1 MRRLLIQNIFQLATP
16 IGQKAVYGEQMNDIK
31 IYQDAAIYCEDGIIK
46 LVDSR
51 EKVLSKIGRI
61 NKSNIKVIDADGKCV
76 IPGFVDPHTHFLFGG
91 TRASEFVSRLEGVS
105 YLDLLKGG
113 GGIVSTMKATRS
125 LSDKELYN
133 TGKKVLEAMLKQGFT
148 TVEGKSGYGLD
159 HDTEIR
165 MLKAMQKMDELLP
178 ITLKR
183 TFLGAHAVPPEFKGN
198 PKGYI
203 DFIIK
208 DVLPEIANK
217 HLAEFCDVF
226 CEKGVFS
233 VEQSRKLL
241 LKARRLGLKLK
252 LHADELVSTG
262 GGGLAADLNMVSAD
276 HLLAV
281 SDEDI
286 SKLAK
291 SNTIAV
297 LLPMTAFCMRK
308 NFAPARKMIDKGCAV
323 SLASDFNPGSCYSY
337 SASLILALAV
347 ISMHMTINEA
357 LTAITLNGAAALDMA
372 DTIGSIEP
380 GKQADLLIL
389 DKPDYRFLVYLTGI
403 NIVKH
408 LIKDGNLIF

>member
-1 MRRLLIQNIFQLATP
+1 MKRLLVQNIAQIATP
-16 IGQKAVYGEQMNDIK
+16 TGKKAIHGEAMNDIK
-31 IYQDAAIYCEDGIIK
+31 IYENAAIYCEDGIIK
-46 LVDSR
+46 LVDIK
-51 EKVLSKIGRI
+51 EKVLSQIGSL
-61 NKSNIKVIDADGKCV
+61 NAANIEVIDADNKCV
-76 IPGFVDPHTHFLFGG
+76 VPGFIDPHTHFLFGG
-91 TRASEFVSRLEGVS
+91 TRAGEFVSRLEGVP
-105 YLDLLKGG
+105 YMELLRRG

-125 LSDKELYN
+125 LTDEELYD
-133 TGKKVLEAMLKQGFT
+133 TGKEILEAMLKQGFT

-183 TFLGAHAVPPEFKGN
+183 TFLGAHAVPPEFN
-198 PKGYI
+198 HRPKDYI

-208 DVLPEIANK
+208 EVLPEVAQK

-226 CEKGVFS
+226 CEEGVFS
-233 VEQSRKLL
+233 IAQSRKLL
-241 LKARRLGLKLK
+241 LEARRLGLKLK

-281 SDEDI
+281 SDEDVV
-286 SKLAK
+286 KLAK
-291 SNTIAV
+291 SNTVAV

-308 NFAPARKMIDKGCAV
+308 NFAPARKMIEQGCAV

-337 SASLILALAV
+337 SASLIMALAV
-347 ISMHMTINEA
+347 ISMQMTINEA

-372 DTIGSIEP
+372 DDVGSIEV
-380 GKQADLLIL
+380 GKQADFLIL

-408 LIKDGNLIF
+408 LVKRGNLIF